1 MSDPFFSRGAINEM
15 LNQQQMS
22 NKREHTSCVISKTN
36 QEVET
41 FKQTDHTFEEF
52 QHGVDEKNAYAVCQG
67 VATLCIVAV
76 KVHHTSNPNIYVET
90 LALLDNGSQAT
101 FVTDDVLSNL
111 DAPSTDTN
119 LEINT
124 VSGTTTERSS
134 IINGLCVCAIDQPI
148 PLSIKLPKVYSR
160 STLPS
165 DEADIPTP
173 AQLQPWPYLNQIA
186 NHLPKIRGKVGL
198 LIGSNCPKALEPMEI
213 VHSRDNGPFAFRS
226 RLGWCITGQVKSN
239 SSSTSCHRIQVQDRT
254 DQYFQVRKSFK
265 DLSLKEMII
274 KASTLDFHES
284 SQLISLSQDDKRFLE
299 IMKDIKYKDGHY
311 YLPLPLRDPHKI
323 IPNNRSQCLQRA
335 AWLKQRLL
343 KNDRMFNDYKA
354 FMQTNIEKG
363 YVKLASNSPTP
374 NKTWYIPHHGVYHP
388 RKPDKIRVVFDCT
401 AKYQG
406 YCLNQELIQG
416 PDLTN
421 QLIGVLLRFRQYPV
435 AVMADIESMFY
446 QVRVPEEF
454 HDNLRFIWW
463 PDGDLSKEP
472 VDYQMC
478 VHLFGA
484 TSSPSCANYAL
495 RQTADANKETYGDE
509 ASKSLY
515 RNFYVD
521 DLLKSYSNVSTA
533 IQTTSD
539 ITKMCHSGG
548 FRLTKF
554 MSNEREFLAT
564 IPDQEKA
571 KSLKD
576 LDMSRTQL
584 PSDRALGMKWCP
596 ENDIFTYQLST
607 NEKPLTRRGL
617 LSSISSVYDPLGL
630 ASPYLLEGK
639 KLLQLICSERCG
651 WDEPLSSDQSSR
663 WIKWR
668 KELVML
674 EQLQIDRCF
683 RPKEFKDV
691 VSTSLHH
698 FSDASA
704 DAYGQVSYLRFKS
717 SQDEIICKLVI
728 SKSRVA
734 PRKRPTIPRLELTA
748 GVISVK
754 VSLSLNNELDLE
766 IDKNHYWTDSQVV
779 LSYLLNEV
787 KRFHLYVTNRVQF
800 IREHTTIDQW
810 KYVPS
815 KENPADD
822 TSRGLNLSTTNKN
835 QRWLKGPVFLYRD
848 ESKWP
853 TQPKKLSIGE
863 DDREV
868 KHVKVNTIKV
878 TYDAIAILEIRIS
891 SWIKMKRVIARMLQW
906 LVRYRRKLDV
916 LIIQSAET
924 VIFQS
929 IQRRAFANDINN
941 LMTKKPIKRHG
952 SLWRLSPFLDS
963 NSLIRV
969 GGRISHSN
977 VPEELKHPIILP
989 KESNV
994 TKMIVRAAH
1003 QQMQHGGRN
1012 ATLSRLRDQGF
1023 WVINGNSLVRHII
1036 SKCVSCRRL
1045 RGAPS
1050 TQKMA
1055 DLPEDRTTE
1064 TAPFTY
1070 VGTDLF
1076 GPFMIKERRSLL
1088 KRYGIIFTCMSS
1100 RAVHLECVSTMDTDS
1115 FIQCLRR
1122 FIGRRGNIRLLRCD
1136 NGTNFV
1142 GARNELAKALQEM
1155 DEQAITNFLLSL
1167 GADFISWKHNTPTAS
1182 NHGGVWERMIRTT
1195 RAILSSLMMTHGES
1209 LNDESFRTLLVE
1221 VEATINSRPLTVE
1234 CINDPTSLTPISPSN
1249 ILTMKSSVVM
1259 PPPGHFVKEDV
1270 FCRRRWRRVQHI
1282 ANEFWSRWRKEYLTN
1297 LQARSKWCNAR
1308 RDLTIGDVVLMKE
1321 DTNRNC
1327 WKLVLVQKLHKSQ
1340 DGHVRSV
1347 QIKQGSNT
1355 YDRPTNKLVLLV
1367 ENDVKILKS
1376 SECTE

>member
-1 MSDPFFSRGAINEM
+1 MARIAELKVEEEFLLQKQEKDRELREIEEAHNKMKLQLEIKKSEARMSVYQQNQDEEGKLSEFDEITNKLPVDESYTMNYIERLQSSIQPDEKCSVNKATKNINDNDQVNLRSSDQSKSHHHRFKSVDEPFKDKVKEAGPSVKFQVVEASHTEEMTKLVKLARAPAVKIDSFNGNPVDFPYFIANFTQAVDENVPDERGKLTRLIDCTTGEPHELVKSCVYLDDKDYYQQAKELLKKKYGSPHTIASEYRKQSVLWPKLKANDTQAFDRFENYLIKYQASMRAIGKNIQCNLELIQLLQSKMPPFLQERWNRKVYQSRRQDKEAELEDFISFVSEETVVMSDPFFSRGAINEM
-15 LNQQQMS
+15 LNRAPSDS
-22 NKREHTSCVISKTN
+22 NKPRPPKSFRT
-36 QEVET
+36 
-41 FKQTDHTFEEF
+41 
-52 QHGVDEKNAYAVCQG
+52 GVDEKLCLCYKKSSHDLEKCQQCQRISYPLHRCSEG
-67 VATLCIVAV
+67 
-76 KVHHTSNPNIYVET
+76 HHTSNPNIYVET

-186 NHLPKIRGKVGL
+186 NHFPKIRGKVGL

-254 DQYFQVRKSFK
+254 DQYFQVRESFK
-265 DLSLKEMII
+265 DLSLKEMIV

-284 SQLISLSQDDKRFLE
+284 SQLITLSQDDKCFFE

-435 AVMADIESMFY
+435 AVMAEIESMFY

-463 PDGDLSKEP
+463 PNGDLSKEP

-607 NEKPLTRRGL
+607 KEKPLTRRGL

-698 FSDASA
+698 FSDVSA
-704 DAYGQVSYLRFKS
+704 DACGQVSYLRFKS

-728 SKSRVA
+728 AKSRVA

-754 VSLSLNNELDLE
+754 VSLSLKNELDLE
-766 IDKNHYWTDSQVV
+766 IDKNHYWTYSQVV

-787 KRFHLYVTNRVQF
+787 KRFHLYVSNRVQF
-800 IREHTTIDQW
+800 IREHTTID
-810 KYVPS
+810 
-815 KENPADD
+815 
-822 TSRGLNLSTTNKN
+822 
-835 QRWLKGPVFLYRD
+835 
-848 ESKWP
+848 
-853 TQPKKLSIGE
+853 
-863 DDREV
+863 
-868 KHVKVNTIKV
+868 
-878 TYDAIAILEIRIS
+878 
-891 SWIKMKRVIARMLQW
+891 
-906 LVRYRRKLDV
+906 
-916 LIIQSAET
+916 
-924 VIFQS
+924 
-929 IQRRAFANDINN
+929 
-941 LMTKKPIKRHG
+941 
-952 SLWRLSPFLDS
+952 
-963 NSLIRV
+963 
-969 GGRISHSN
+969 
-977 VPEELKHPIILP
+977 
-989 KESNV
+989 
-994 TKMIVRAAH
+994 
-1003 QQMQHGGRN
+1003 
-1012 ATLSRLRDQGF
+1012 
-1023 WVINGNSLVRHII
+1023 
-1036 SKCVSCRRL
+1036 
-1045 RGAPS
+1045 
-1050 TQKMA
+1050 
-1055 DLPEDRTTE
+1055 
-1064 TAPFTY
+1064 
-1070 VGTDLF
+1070 
-1076 GPFMIKERRSLL
+1076 
-1088 KRYGIIFTCMSS
+1088 
-1100 RAVHLECVSTMDTDS
+1100 
-1115 FIQCLRR
+1115 
-1122 FIGRRGNIRLLRCD
+1122 
-1136 NGTNFV
+1136 
-1142 GARNELAKALQEM
+1142 
-1155 DEQAITNFLLSL
+1155 
-1167 GADFISWKHNTPTAS
+1167 
-1182 NHGGVWERMIRTT
+1182 
-1195 RAILSSLMMTHGES
+1195 
-1209 LNDESFRTLLVE
+1209 
-1221 VEATINSRPLTVE
+1221 
-1234 CINDPTSLTPISPSN
+1234 
-1249 ILTMKSSVVM
+1249 
-1259 PPPGHFVKEDV
+1259 
-1270 FCRRRWRRVQHI
+1270 
-1282 ANEFWSRWRKEYLTN
+1282 
-1297 LQARSKWCNAR
+1297 
-1308 RDLTIGDVVLMKE
+1308 
-1321 DTNRNC
+1321 
-1327 WKLVLVQKLHKSQ
+1327 
-1340 DGHVRSV
+1340 
-1347 QIKQGSNT
+1347 
-1355 YDRPTNKLVLLV
+1355 
-1367 ENDVKILKS
+1367 
-1376 SECTE
+1376 